1 MANPTSMQS
10 FGKDVQ
16 DQLVGGIW
24 GTPDDETEKTYNSTA
39 QDEEEDAEDDSVG
52 EN

>member
-16 DQLVGGIW
+16 EQLVGGVW
-24 GTPDDETEKTYNSTA
+24 GTPDDEPETQYDEGPEK
-39 QDEEEDAEDDSVG
+39 DEKDAKDESVG